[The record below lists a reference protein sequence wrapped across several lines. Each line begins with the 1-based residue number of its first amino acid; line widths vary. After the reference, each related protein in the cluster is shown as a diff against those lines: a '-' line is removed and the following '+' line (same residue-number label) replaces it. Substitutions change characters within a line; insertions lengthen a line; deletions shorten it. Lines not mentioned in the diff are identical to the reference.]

1 MSPGELEHLG
11 DPEGARPDGDVQP
24 DDDRLRPVAVRVRGL
39 PAPDVL
45 EFGLP
50 KGHVCLVTD
59 DGSATA
65 PALVERLKTL
75 GWPVVMLG
83 LPESVV
89 RGASPGRPLSTPL
102 VPVVGL
108 TGVEE
113 SDIAATLA
121 DVRAGHG
128 PVGTC
133 IYLHPRFTGRSQSDQ
148 VLAPEDRALLSIP
161 FLVAKALQPDLAAA
175 ASAPQTQTP
184 SRACFLTVTALD
196 GVLGL
201 NGSGDAGPMAGGIA
215 GLTKTLRLEWPDVY
229 CRAVDLD
236 PGLDPDRAAD
246 AILAEL
252 RDPNRLVAEV
262 GYGPEGRVTLERAD
276 GQISK

>member
-1 MSPGELEHLG
+1 M
-11 DPEGARPDGDVQP
+11 QP
-24 DDDRLRPVAVRVRGL
+24 DDDRLQPVAVRVRGL
-39 PAPDVL
+39 PAPDTL

-50 KGHVCLVTD
+50 QGDICLVTD
-59 DGSATA
+59 DGSEIA
-65 PALVERLKTL
+65 PAVVDRLTTL

-83 LPESVV
+83 LPEGVQREAPARV
-89 RGASPGRPLSTPL
+89 PRSTPA
-102 VPVVGL
+102 VPVIGL

-113 SDIAATLA
+113 SDIREALA
-121 DVRAGHG
+121 RVRAEHG
-128 PVGTC
+128 PVGIC
-133 IYLHPRFTGRSQSDQ
+133 IYLHPRFPARSQADQ
-148 VLAPEDRALLSIP
+148 ALAPEDRVLLSVP
-161 FLVAKALQPDLAAA
+161 FLVAKILQPDLVAAA
-175 ASAPQTQTP
+175 TAAQTETL

-201 NGSGDAGPMAGGIA
+201 DGCGDAGPMAGGVA

-236 PGLDPDRAAD
+236 PRLAADQAAD

-262 GYGPEGRVTLERAD
+262 GYGPEGRVTLEQAD
-276 GQISK
+276 GQISQ